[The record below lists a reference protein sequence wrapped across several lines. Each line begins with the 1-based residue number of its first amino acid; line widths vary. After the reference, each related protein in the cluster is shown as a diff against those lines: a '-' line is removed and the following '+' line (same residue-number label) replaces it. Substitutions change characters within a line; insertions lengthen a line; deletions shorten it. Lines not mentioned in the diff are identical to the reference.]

1 MVENDLAGSIDS
13 FREQLSF
20 EPDSFQVEAFESL
33 TSGNSVIVSAPTG
46 AGKTLVAEFAVHLMI
61 ETGKRIF
68 YTAPIK
74 ALSNQKYG
82 DLTATYGFDKIGLL
96 TGDTSIN
103 ADAQVVVMTTEVLRN
118 MIYESRDFSELG
130 CVVLDE
136 VHFLQDKFRG
146 AVWEEVIIN
155 LDTSVQLVA
164 LSATVSNADQ
174 LQQWFSKVRGE
185 TDLVITSKRP
195 VPLKVK
201 YLVAS
206 KGGGTDYIDA
216 FHKGKPNRAGYGFDR
231 APARQRRKRSGG
243 KQKRYFPPRIS
254 ETIATLSAKQH
265 LPCIYFK
272 FSRQGCEDEAKA
284 LVNSGVALRS
294 HPKEVDALAED
305 ICSELSDS
313 DKEAIKYETFI
324 DQLSRGVGVHHAGLV
339 PQLKQLVETCFNEGY
354 LDVVIATETLALGV
368 NMPAR
373 AVVIDKLTKYNG
385 ETHELLTP
393 SQFSQLSGRAG
404 RRGLD
409 TLGTAVVLWSPF
421 VDFAQ
426 VVSLVGSS
434 DFKLESSFRP
444 NYNMAANLVRMHTE
458 ERAEEILGKSFAQHL
473 IQRDLSIY
481 EKRLDKLDRRRAKL
495 SSGNMSSSDHK
506 RIKKLDKQS
515 EVTSSDK
522 FRAENLLVDQFRKVR
537 TVMEHFDFLD
547 DWELTSLG
555 ESLVRIYHESDL
567 LICLALDRGLVKA
580 TSVPELAA
588 ILSAFCYEERRRDI
602 PATMWYPTPEVRGA
616 VDGIAKLSREVNKL
630 ERRYELTETREPDAG
645 FIAYIHHWASGG
657 ELSDISEDELSVG
670 DFYRTVKKVVDLAKS
685 LRGLDPQMTRL
696 YSELIETLDRGV
708 IRTARLGVPNA
719 D

>member
-1 MVENDLAGSIDS
+1 MVDSKVGPIDS
-13 FREQLSF
+13 YVSSLSF
-20 EPDSFQVEAFESL
+20 EPDDFQLEAFEAL
-33 TSGNSVIVSAPTG
+33 TQGRSVIVSAPTG
-46 AGKTLVAEFAVHLMI
+46 AGKTLVAEFAVHFMI
-61 ETGKRIF
+61 TQGKRIF

-82 DLTATYGFDKIGLL
+82 DLVKVHGFDKVGLL

-103 ADAQVVVMTTEVLRN
+103 PDAQVVVMTTEVLRN
-118 MIYESRDFSELG
+118 MIYESRDFSNLG

-174 LQQWFSKVRGE
+174 LQEWFSKVRGE
-185 TDLVITSKRP
+185 TDLVITTKRP
-195 VPLKVK
+195 VPLQVK

-206 KGGGTDYIDA
+206 RGGGTDYIDA
-216 FHKGKPNRAGYGFDR
+216 LHKGKPNRLGYSFDR
-231 APARQRRKRSGG
+231 APNRQRRRRSSG
-243 KQKRYFPPRIS
+243 KQKRYFTPRIS
-254 ETIATLSAKQH
+254 ETVTTLKAKQH

-284 LVNSGVALRS
+284 LLSSAVQLRS
-294 HPKEVDALAED
+294 HPEKVLAHAEE

-313 DKEAIKYETFI
+313 DKEAIKYDMFI
-324 DQLSRGVGVHHAGLV
+324 GQLASGVGVHHAGLV
-339 PQLKQLVETCFNEGY
+339 PQLKQLVETCFNDGL
-354 LDVVIATETLALGV
+354 LDIVIATETLALGV

-373 AVVIDKLTKYNG
+373 SVVIDKLTKYNG

-409 TLGTAVVLWSPF
+409 TQGTAVVLWSPF

-444 NYNMAANLVRMHTE
+444 NYNMAANLVRSHTE

-473 IQRDLSIY
+473 IQRDLGIY
-481 EKRLDKLDRRRAKL
+481 EKRLAKLDRRKQKL
-495 SSGNMSSSDHK
+495 VGGNMSSADQK
-506 RIKKLDKQS
+506 RIKKLDNQT
-515 EVTSSDK
+515 ERTSAEKDT
-522 FRAENLLVDQFRKVR
+522 AENLLVEQFRKVR
-537 TVMEHFDFLD
+537 KVMERFGFLE

-555 ESLVRIYHESDL
+555 RSLVRVYHESDL
-567 LICLALDRGLVKA
+567 LICQALERGLLKA
-580 TSVPELAA
+580 NSVPELAA
-588 ILSAFCYEERRRDI
+588 ILSTFCYEERRRDV
-602 PATMWYPTPEVRGA
+602 PATMWYPTPEVRA
-616 VDGIAKLSREVNKL
+616 SADAILKLAKEVNKV
-630 ERRYELTETREPDAG
+630 ERSNGLGETREPESG

-657 ELSDISEDELSVG
+657 DLSDISEEELSVG

-685 LRGLDPQMTRL
+685 LQGLDPSMVDMYR
-696 YSELIETLDRGV
+696 ELVETLDRGV
-708 IRTARLGVPNA
+708 IRTARLGVPSA

>member
-1 MVENDLAGSIDS
+1 MSPSIDS
-13 FREQLSF
+13 FCERLSF
-20 EPDSFQVEAFESL
+20 EPDIFQLEAFGSL
-33 TSGNSVIVSAPTG
+33 VDGNSVIVSAPTG

-103 ADAQVVVMTTEVLRN
+103 SDAQVVVMTTEVLRN

-155 LDTSVQLVA
+155 LDTTVQLVA

-174 LQQWFSKVRGE
+174 LQQWFSKVRGS

-201 YLVAS
+201 YLAAT

-216 FHKGKPNRAGYGFDR
+216 FYKGKPNRAGYGFDR
-231 APARQRRKRSGG
+231 TPARQRRRRSSG
-243 KQKRYFPPRIS
+243 KQKRYFTPRIS
-254 ETIATLSAKQH
+254 ETISTLAAKQH

-284 LVNSGVALRS
+284 LVNSGVSLRS
-294 HPKEVDALAED
+294 HSTEVIGYAED
-305 ICSELSDS
+305 ICSELSAS
-313 DKEAIKYETFI
+313 DKQAIKYDKFI
-324 DQLSRGVGVHHAGLV
+324 EQLSNGVGVHHAGLV
-339 PQLKQLVETCFNEGY
+339 PQLKQLVETCFNAGL

-373 AVVIDKLTKYNG
+373 SVVIEKLTKYNG

-444 NYNMAANLVRMHTE
+444 NYNMAANLVRMHSE

-473 IQRDLSIY
+473 IQRDLTIY
-481 EKRLDKLDRRRAKL
+481 DKRLDKLDRRAQKL
-495 SSGNMSSSDHK
+495 SSGNVSSSDHK
-506 RIKKLDKQS
+506 RIKKLKKQK
-515 EVTSSDK
+515 ELTSSDK
-522 FRAENLLVDQFRKVR
+522 FKAENLLVDQFRKVR
-537 TVMEHFDFLD
+537 KVMEHFGFLNQ
-547 DWELTSLG
+547 WELTGLG
-555 ESLVRIYHESDL
+555 ESLVRVYHESDL
-567 LICLALDRGLVKA
+567 LICLALERGLLRSP
-580 TSVPELAA
+580 TVPELAA
-588 ILSAFCYEERRRDI
+588 VLSAFCYEERRRDI
-602 PATMWYPTPEVRGA
+602 PPTMWYPTPEVRGA
-616 VDGIAKLSREVNKL
+616 VEAISRLAREVNKQ
-630 ERRYELTETREPDAG
+630 ERSNGLTETREPDAG

-657 ELSDISEDELSVG
+657 DLSDISEDELSVG

-685 LRGLDPQMTRL
+685 LQGLDPEMVDL
-696 YSELIETLDRGV
+696 YVELIDTLDRGV